1 MIQYLKNKNGFSMM
15 ELVVTLAIVGIL
27 MSVSVPSYYNIRI
40 KLQERQAVTN
50 MNIIRETFFQ
60 YFYRTHMAGNPHFPS
75 TPANEEKLMDS
86 DWVSTAID
94 SANSPVTPKHL
105 FSDGKVP
112 TNLNRNP
119 FAYESWADTLSATGE
134 IIYYIKISDVDEDS
148 PAFGKSFTHAI

>member
-1 MIQYLKNKNGFSMM
+1 MM

-27 MSVSVPSYYNIRI
+27 MSVSVPSYYNLRI
-40 KLQERQAVTN
+40 NIQERQAVTN

-60 YFYRTHMAGNPHFPS
+60 YFYRAHMAGNPHFPS
-75 TPANEEKLMDS
+75 TPDNEEKLMDS
-86 DWVSTAID
+86 DWISTAID
-94 SANSPVTPKHL
+94 STNSPVTPKHL

-134 IIYYIKISDVDEDS
+134 IRHYIKLEDIDEDS
-148 PAFGKSFTHAI
+148 PSFAKTFTYSI

>member
-1 MIQYLKNKNGFSMM
+1 MM

-40 KLQERQAVTN
+40 KIQERQAVTN

-60 YFYRTHMAGNPHFPS
+60 YFYRAHMAGNPHFPS
-75 TPANEEKLMDS
+75 TPDNEEKLMDS
-86 DWVSTAID
+86 DWISTAID

>member
-1 MIQYLKNKNGFSMM
+1 MM

-75 TPANEEKLMDS
+75 TPDNE
-86 DWVSTAID
+86 
-94 SANSPVTPKHL
+94 
-105 FSDGKVP
+105 
-112 TNLNRNP
+112 
-119 FAYESWADTLSATGE
+119 
-134 IIYYIKISDVDEDS
+134 
-148 PAFGKSFTHAI
+148 